1 MKRLFVLSLATASTL
16 LLQSS
21 ANAQTVATDPVG
33 FTTVS
38 CLGNSDTFVS
48 IPFTRPS
55 EYVGAIASVGAN
67 TITVSGTPWT
77 VNQFVYA
84 AGTQPKR
91 YYVLIG
97 PAANPK
103 EGHTYFINSNTN
115 NQLTVDTTQDN
126 LTGIPSNGTVQLL
139 VIPYWTPATLF
150 PASDANVSFTP
161 TTSSASY
168 KTQLLIPNYAAAGIN
183 QGYSPIYFFSNNVDG
198 TTNNVG
204 WRVVGN
210 NITDHGDDPL
220 LPDGYMV
227 VRHQNGA
234 PTLPLVSVG
243 AVLTKKV
250 AVPLVTSA
258 SQKQDNSVSMIRP
271 VDVALTDTGL
281 TPADGSFVATPPV
294 ITIGNRFPRIKD
306 QLLLFDN
313 TQVGFNKTPSAIYY
327 YSAGSPRTTG
337 WKLFGDG
344 LANHGGDLIPA
355 GSAIVIRKAVTASG
369 QTAFWTNSPT
379 Y

>member
-1 MKRLFVLSLATASTL
+1 MKRLFVLSLAMANTL
-16 LLQSS
+16 LLQNS
-21 ANAQTVATDPVG
+21 ATAQTVATDPVG

-48 IPFTRPS
+48 IPFTRPA

-126 LTGIPSNGTVQLL
+126 LTGIPSNGTVQLV

-168 KTQLLIPNYAAAGIN
+168 KTQLL
-183 QGYSPIYFFSNNVDG
+183 
-198 TTNNVG
+198 
-204 WRVVGN
+204 
-210 NITDHGDDPL
+210 
-220 LPDGYMV
+220 
-227 VRHQNGA
+227 
-234 PTLPLVSVG
+234 
-243 AVLTKKV
+243 
-250 AVPLVTSA
+250 
-258 SQKQDNSVSMIRP
+258 NSELRRRR
-271 VDVALTDTGL
+271 D
-281 TPADGSFVATPPV
+281 
-294 ITIGNRFPRIKD
+294 
-306 QLLLFDN
+306 
-313 TQVGFNKTPSAIYY
+313 
-327 YSAGSPRTTG
+327 
-337 WKLFGDG
+337 
-344 LANHGGDLIPA
+344 
-355 GSAIVIRKAVTASG
+355 
-369 QTAFWTNSPT
+369 
-379 Y
+379 